1 MNLTP
6 IFFTFSSSLT
16 LAASHH
22 TIDIKIM
29 GCVIFGYDFASCR
42 STNSMDGSRT
52 IRDYFVMFGM
62 ITLII
67 TVIAATA
74 FGINNSL
81 HIVGSK
87 TDTSSAKSGTD
98 ANRLQSPTISP
109 APTGLSMQP
118 SRLNQS
124 NMSMKNTRL

>member
-6 IFFTFSSSLT
+6 IFFTFSSYLT

-29 GCVIFGYDFASCR
+29 GCVIFGYDFALCR

-67 TVIAATA
+67 TVIASTA
-74 FGINNSL
+74 YGINHSL

-87 TDTSSAKSGTD
+87 TDTSSAKSVTD
-98 ANRLQSPTISP
+98 ANGLQSPTISP
-109 APTGLSMQP
+109 TGLSLEP

-124 NMSMKNTRL
+124 NMSMKYTRL